1 MASMN
6 DYIDSINYSIESI
19 RKNKD
24 ELLKA
29 ADDLPSDFKIMMSMN
44 DNAKDSRALQFIFDT
59 KLDRVID
66 NLLNKVMIGD
76 YSDIEMYAN
85 MIKKVFDTMGI
96 GEGAFEG
103 PVSQALM
110 RNITNSLNSI
120 DFSVTKSKIKKCMIL
135 IRNLKYQSK
144 FIKDKEV
151 KRKYLEAVHALK
163 QTLKFIA
170 KVYKDRRIITNR
182 VMTGLKYAVQ
192 EDYTQIQE
200 EFDYDFDLANDNF
213 TDIIPTKGE

>member
-6 DYIDSINYSIESI
+6 DYLDSINYSIESI

-24 ELLKA
+24 ELLKV
-29 ADDLPSDFKIMMSMN
+29 ADDLPSDFKLMMSM
-44 DNAKDSRALQFIFDT
+44 DNKNKDSRVLQFIFDM
-59 KLDRVID
+59 KLDKIID

-76 YSDIEMYAN
+76 YSDIEAYAN
-85 MIKKVFDTMGI
+85 MIKKVFETIGI
-96 GEGAFEG
+96 GEGAFDG

-120 DFSVTKSKIKKCMIL
+120 DFNVTKSKIKKCLIL

-144 FIKDKEV
+144 FIKDKEI

-182 VMTGLKYAVQ
+182 VITGLKYAVQ
-192 EDYTQIQE
+192 EDYTPIE
-200 EFDYDFDLANDNF
+200 EEYDYNFDLSVDDF
-213 TDIIPTKGE
+213 KDTVPTTE

>member
-6 DYIDSINYSIESI
+6 DYLDSINYSIESI

-24 ELLKA
+24 ELLKVN
-29 ADDLPSDFKIMMSMN
+29 DDLPSDFKLMMSMDDKN
-44 DNAKDSRALQFIFDT
+44 KDSRALQFIFDT
-59 KLDRVID
+59 KLDKLID

-76 YSDIEMYAN
+76 YSDIERYAQV
-85 MIKKVFDTMGI
+85 IKKVFEMAGI

-110 RNITNSLNSI
+110 QNITNSLNSI
-120 DFSVTKSKIKKCMIL
+120 DFTVTKNKIRKCIIL
-135 IRNLKYQSK
+135 LRNLKYQSK
-144 FIKDKEV
+144 FIKDKDV

-163 QTLKFIA
+163 QTLKFVA

-182 VMTGLKYAVQ
+182 VVTGLKYAVQ
-192 EDYTQIQE
+192 EDYTPIEE
-200 EFDYDFDLANDNF
+200 EFDYNFDLTLDDFNDI
-213 TDIIPTKGE
+213 TMKK